1 MNHKSVREVIRWLLL
16 AAIILYVA
24 SGFGI
29 TEYRTVESLT
39 FGLLTKNLAFRIHDA
54 LLIPSVV
61 LLVLHTCFT
70 YLFRLKKRKDF
81 VPPSPAN

>member
-81 VPPSPAN
+81 VPPWPAN